1 MTADTHA
8 STQESDKTDEPDVVA
23 AERTAHAIAADYA
36 GRTREQ
42 GVRLAKRLYGP
53 RVLALGLGAVCAAAV
68 LYENRSPLAMW
79 IALFVNCFVWPHI
92 AYWRAVRSRD
102 PYGAEVMNLLADST
116 AGGVWIALMAFN
128 LLPSVMLVA
137 MMSMDKISVGGARLL
152 VRGVGLMIA
161 GCAMTVMLFGL
172 NVRPDT
178 SNFVLLACLPLLVA
192 YPIIVGVTTYRLA
205 RRVREQNRTLATLSR
220 TDGLTGL
227 LNRTHWL
234 EVVSSELRRHWRTDA
249 PVSLL
254 ILDIDNFK
262 NVNDQFGHLVGDE
275 ALRNIAQIVRETLRD
290 PDTPGRY
297 GGEEF
302 GVVLPDTNS
311 EGACVI
317 AERVRER
324 IGKAIVARTPEV
336 RCTVSIGVAEATPDL
351 SDSRQWIERADR
363 ALYRAKA
370 LGRNRTVR
378 HVGTASGETVIADLV
393 EV

>member
-1 MTADTHA
+1 
-8 STQESDKTDEPDVVA
+8 
-23 AERTAHAIAADYA
+23 
-36 GRTREQ
+36 
-42 GVRLAKRLYGP
+42 
-53 RVLALGLGAVCAAAV
+53 
-68 LYENRSPLAMW
+68 
-79 IALFVNCFVWPHI
+79 
-92 AYWRAVRSRD
+92 
-102 PYGAEVMNLLADST
+102 
-116 AGGVWIALMAFN
+116 
-128 LLPSVMLVA
+128 
-137 MMSMDKISVGGARLL
+137 
-152 VRGVGLMIA
+152 
-161 GCAMTVMLFGL
+161 
-172 NVRPDT
+172 
-178 SNFVLLACLPLLVA
+178 
-192 YPIIVGVTTYRLA
+192 
-205 RRVREQNRTLATLSR
+205 
-220 TDGLTGL
+220 
-227 LNRTHWL
+227 
-234 EVVSSELRRHWRTDA
+234 
-249 PVSLL
+249 VSLL